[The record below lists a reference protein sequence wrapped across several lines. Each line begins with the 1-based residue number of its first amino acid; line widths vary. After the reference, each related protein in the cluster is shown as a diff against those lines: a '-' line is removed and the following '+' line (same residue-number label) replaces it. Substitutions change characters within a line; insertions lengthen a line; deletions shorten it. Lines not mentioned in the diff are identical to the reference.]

1 GPVDADVPARPGPGW
16 VGRRD
21 GRDPAAA
28 GCGPRRGGDP
38 VARTRTAAVR
48 ELASRLVARV
58 TPVEVLTSPEP
69 CPDPGCRAWQVRA
82 RERGTGRIHVVHRL
96 PDRPVIPLTPPT
108 TTGKDVA

>member
-1 GPVDADVPARPGPGW
+1 VT
-16 VGRRD
+16 
-21 GRDPAAA
+21 
-28 GCGPRRGGDP
+28 
-38 VARTRTAAVR
+38 RTRTKTFR
-48 ELASRLVARV
+48 ELAPGDVVTIPYAIRSRLVPRV